1 MKPNIRTLIAILTGM
16 FTGAKLAHAISWSWW
31 LVFSPVII
39 YYGLVI
45 GIVVISLLVASIV
58 QCVIDVRE
66 KWNNESSG
74 REN

>member
-1 MKPNIRTLIAILTGM
+1 MKWLAIILTAI
-16 FTGAKLAHAISWSWW
+16 FTGAKLAKVISWSWW

-39 YYGLVI
+39 YYGLII

-58 QCVIDVRE
+58 QCVIGIRG